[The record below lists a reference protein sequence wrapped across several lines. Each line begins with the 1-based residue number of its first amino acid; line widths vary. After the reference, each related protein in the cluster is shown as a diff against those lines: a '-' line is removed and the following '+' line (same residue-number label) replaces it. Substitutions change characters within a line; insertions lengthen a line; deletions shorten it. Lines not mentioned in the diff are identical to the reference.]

1 MKDTHLTCM
10 RTDDEV
16 EHEHEAQE
24 VVQHEVDHHQHIV
37 RPESARNRSALM
49 KILTSQFPTRMHIYM
64 YMYECTYIIHNI
76 HIYIYIYTY
85 IHRHRN
91 TDTGKDT
98 DTDKH
103 THMQAHAPALGPVF
117 ENVYRRGALQGHIVL
132 VNQGYIR
139 DIQYTRTYPGHIN
152 DKPLTS
158 MMPRRTYH
166 CFSDSIFV
174 IYIYIYIYI

>member
-1 MKDTHLTCM
+1 MGHMQDTHLTCM
-10 RTDDEV
+10 RTDDKV

-24 VVQHEVDHHQHIV
+24 VVQHEVDHHQLIV

-76 HIYIYIYTY
+76 HIYI
-85 IHRHRN
+85 
-91 TDTGKDT
+91 
-98 DTDKH
+98 
-103 THMQAHAPALGPVF
+103 
-117 ENVYRRGALQGHIVL
+117 YRRGALQGHIVL